1 MSLGE
6 RIRFFRKKKKWT
18 QVELGE
24 KMGFTGTTANIRVAQ
39 YEWNRRKPSWDTVEK
54 FAEIFDVVP
63 EALQNPDIDSKVGL
77 MHTLFTLED
86 LYGIT
91 VTVLEGRVCLK
102 PDVHHPK
109 FSPELADDLAA
120 WSDMKN
126 KLDSGSITKDE
137 YDHWRYHYPKDR
149 EDAEKH
155 RGTYNLV
162 EAQSGT
168 IELKEDSAVYSEDDV
183 LEILKLYKE
192 KHK

>member
-6 RIRFFRKKKKWT
+6 RIRFFRNRKKWT

-24 KMGFTGTTANIRVAQ
+24 RMGFTGTTANIRVAQ
-39 YEWNRRKPSWDTVEK
+39 YEWNRRKPSKETVEE
-54 FAEIFDVVP
+54 FAKIFDVVP

-86 LYGIT
+86 LYGISAT
-91 VTVLEGRVCLK
+91 IVEGRVCLK

-109 FSPELADDLAA
+109 YSAELVDDLAA

-126 KLDSGSITKDE
+126 KLDSGIISQEE

-149 EDAEKH
+149 EDADSH
-155 RGTYNLV
+155 LGVYTLQN
-162 EAQSGT
+162 AQA
-168 IELKEDSAVYSEDDV
+168 EPAVVREESAVYSEDDV
-183 LEILKLYKE
+183 IEILKLYKE